1 MNGFVN
7 FIQAF
12 LELGSTVIL
21 PIVIFLFGLFCRQK
35 GGAAFRS
42 GLTIGV
48 AFVGIFLVI
57 DLLVNNLGPAA
68 QAMVNNLAV
77 SLNVIDVGWPATS
90 SIAWAA
96 VIAAFLIP
104 LGIVITVIMLLTNA
118 TKPMNF
124 DILNV

>member
-12 LELGSTVIL
+12 LDLGATVIL
-21 PIVIFLFGLFCRQK
+21 PIVIFLLGLFFRQK
-35 GGAAFRS
+35 VGAAFRS

-68 QAMVNNLAV
+68 QAMVK
-77 SLNVIDVGWPATS
+77 I
-90 SIAWAA
+90 
-96 VIAAFLIP
+96 
-104 LGIVITVIMLLTNA
+104 
-118 TKPMNF
+118 
-124 DILNV
+124 